1 MYEIYCNL
9 FHTLSVENP
18 LAAAVSTGRKADRP
32 SAPRL
37 SSVSQP
43 CAGGILTSGY
53 GAASRHTRTDCLCL
67 SLLKKVKC
75 TLVQALRHFAGRTA
89 HRRIRGIALLFDHC
103 TRRG

>member
-67 SLLKKVKC
+67 RLLKSKVHTC
-75 TLVQALRHFAGRTA
+75 TGTEALYRPYGP
-89 HRRIRGIALLFDHC
+89 
-103 TRRG
+103 